1 MGERAVWFFD
11 RKYADPKDPVK
22 ASYNIYRR
30 AVDDA
35 SVLDVQPE
43 LSEAERDELL
53 RNIRLKMMPTPDKI
67 RADISVSCTGPAGV
81 EAVKA
86 ALRAGIQSAGLKKI
100 RGEGDE
106 LKGHEVETDQISI
119 TLIAPPEY
127 VVTTQSLNKKNFS
140 SNRPWTRQPRL
151 TNKWPVM
158 MTMTT

>member
-1 MGERAVWFFD
+1 MG
-11 RKYADPKDPVK
+11 
-22 ASYNIYRR
+22 
-30 AVDDA
+30 
-35 SVLDVQPE
+35 
-43 LSEAERDELL
+43 
-53 RNIRLKMMPTPDKI
+53 
-67 RADISVSCTGPAGV
+67 ISVSCTGPAGV

-127 VVTTQSLNKKNFS
+127 VVTTQSLDKENGIKLVKTALNAIEEKLKNLNMVPQKSKLNLVSSANKKNSS

-158 MTMTT
+158 MTMTTRLN